1 MKILTFIQFDDS
13 INNISLEALVG
24 AQKLASDTGGSI
36 TAVTFSSDAS
46 KELINYDLAKILV
59 ADHPNLKDYNPLN
72 FTSALAQI
80 INSES
85 PDIVFFG
92 HTYEARDWLPRLSA
106 RLDRPLIT
114 DCIDCKNEH
123 GVVLTR
129 PLYQGKI
136 YSDIKTDSGQILV
149 AFQPGTFKIDNLIN
163 GTAPIEN
170 IEIDLSDS
178 SSISNGEKFQESSG
192 GVDLTTAE
200 TIVTIGRG
208 IGKEENIPM
217 VEELASKMG
226 AQLGASRPIVDANW
240 IDHSRQVGSS
250 GQTVAPKVYFALGI
264 SGAIQHLVGMK
275 GSKNIVAI
283 NKDENAP
290 IFDVAD
296 YGVVGDIH
304 EIIPKLIEKL

>member
-1 MKILTFIQFDDS
+1 MKILTFIQHDDS

-24 AQKLASDTGGSI
+24 AQKLAQDTGGSVV
-36 TAVTFSSDAS
+36 AVTFSSDAIS
-46 KELINYDLAKILV
+46 SLEKYDLAKILV
-59 ADHPNLKDYNPLN
+59 ANNPNLSEYNPLN
-72 FTSALAQI
+72 FTSALEQI

-85 PDIVFFG
+85 PDIVLFG

-106 RLDRPLIT
+106 RLNRPLIT
-114 DCIDCKNEH
+114 DCIDCKNEN
-123 GVVLTR
+123 GITLTR

-136 YSDIKTDSGQILV
+136 YSDIKTDGGMVLV
-149 AFQPGTFKIDNLIN
+149 AFQPGTFKVDNLEN
-163 GTAPIEN
+163 GSAPNESIEVTF
-170 IEIDLSDS
+170 SDS
-178 SSISNGEKFQESSG
+178 NSITNSEKFQESSG
-192 GVDLTTAE
+192 GVDLTTAD

-217 VEELASKMG
+217 AEELATKMS

-250 GQTVAPKVYFALGI
+250 GQTIAPNVYLGLGI
-264 SGAIQHLVGMK
+264 SGAIQHLVGIK

-290 IFDVAD
+290 IFDIAD